1 MITIFSDNNKNN
13 INYNNSQRYMD
24 FYKLISS
31 GYNELYGEEQEIKF
45 NIIKENLNI
54 QNNDLLL
61 DVGCG
66 TGISNFNCNII
77 GIDPSIELLRQNKPL
92 DHISNR
98 IMARAENIPFKD
110 NTFDKVISVTS
121 MHNFNDI
128 EKGINE
134 IKRVGKE
141 DFAFSI
147 LKKSV
152 LFDSIKRKINEN
164 FNIRKIID
172 GKKDWV
178 FICSKVF
185 K

>member
-1 MITIFSDNNKNN
+1 
-13 INYNNSQRYMD
+13 
-24 FYKLISS
+24 
-31 GYNELYGEEQEIKF
+31 
-45 NIIKENLNI
+45 
-54 QNNDLLL
+54 
-61 DVGCG
+61 
-66 TGISNFNCNII
+66 
-77 GIDPSIELLRQNKPL
+77 
-92 DHISNR
+92 
-98 IMARAENIPFKD
+98 MARAENIPFKD

-134 IKRVGKE
+134 IKRVGKK

>member
-1 MITIFSDNNKNN
+1 MN
-13 INYNNSQRYMD
+13 

-77 GIDPSIELLRQNKPL
+77 GIDPSIELLRQSKPL

-152 LFDSIKRKINEN
+152 LFDPIKRKINEN